1 MEEQKK
7 SLGVD
12 GDHQSTGTGGSAM
25 LQSAGPQPEPPVCMS
40 SITGGPAGEHRD
52 AG

>member
-12 GDHQSTGTGGSAM
+12 GDHQSTGTGGSARCCRQRAHSPIS
-25 LQSAGPQPEPPVCMS
+25 LSA
-40 SITGGPAGEHRD
+40 
-52 AG
+52 